1 MQVGNCWDGAARRV
15 IAYDW
20 VVMPKLLVAPSILTA
35 DFARLGEQIRE
46 AEAAGVDWIHLD
58 VMDGRF
64 VPNLTFGPLV
74 VEAIRKVT
82 ALPLDVHLMIVE
94 PERYIADFARAGAD
108 WITVHH
114 EATPHAHRAVQ
125 QIKELGK
132 KAGLAINPG
141 TPLEALLH
149 LLPELDLALLMSVN
163 PGFGGQKYIPASTER
178 IRRLSGLR
186 QHLNPACLIQVDG
199 GIKPENVAEV
209 FRAGADVVVVGS
221 ALFNNRPVA
230 ENMEK
235 LMGEVY
241 AAGSR

>member
-1 MQVGNCWDGAARRV
+1 
-15 IAYDW
+15 
-20 VVMPKLLVAPSILTA
+20 MPELRVAPSILTA

-82 ALPLDVHLMIVE
+82 KLPLDVHLMIVE
-94 PERYIADFARAGAD
+94 PERYLADFARAGAD
-108 WITVHH
+108 WITVHF
-114 EATPHAHRAVQ
+114 EATPHVHRAVQ
-125 QIKELGK
+125 QVRELGK

-141 TPLEALLH
+141 TPLEALLP

-163 PGFGGQKYIPASTER
+163 PGFGGQKYIAASTER

-186 QHLNPACLIQVDG
+186 QHLNPACLIEVDG

-230 ENMEK
+230 ENMDK

>member
-1 MQVGNCWDGAARRV
+1 
-15 IAYDW
+15 
-20 VVMPKLLVAPSILTA
+20 MPELRVAPSILTA

-82 ALPLDVHLMIVE
+82 KLPLDVHLMIVE
-94 PERYIADFARAGAD
+94 PERYLADFARAGAD
-108 WITVHH
+108 WITVHF
-114 EATPHAHRAVQ
+114 EATPHVHRAVQ
-125 QIKELGK
+125 QVRELGK

-141 TPLEALLH
+141 TPLEALLP

-163 PGFGGQKYIPASTER
+163 PGFGGQKYIAASTER

-230 ENMEK
+230 ENMDK